1 MERGWSLVNVIWES
15 PLFYCGRWSDSLN
28 ILKKERIK
36 MRRNLNKIRFIL
48 CESCFWC
55 ASCLN
60 LGVKVDRCPI
70 CDIGKVESMQVSDNE
85 LYKSNRNPIKSRS
98 TANFVNYDDL
108 TKLEYNGA
116 STSIYQKWPQLDT
129 TAWNRYK
136 WWKQEID
143 FLVE

>member
-1 MERGWSLVNVIWES
+1 MERGLSLVNVIWES
-15 PLFYCGRWSDSLN
+15 PLFYFERRWSDSVN

-60 LGVKVDRCPI
+60 LGVTIDRCPI
-70 CDIGKVESMQVSDNE
+70 CDNGKVESMQVSGNE
-85 LYKSNRNPIKSRS
+85 LYKSNWNPIKSRS

-108 TKLEYNGA
+108 AKSEYNGA
-116 STSIYQKWPQLDT
+116 SASIYQK
-129 TAWNRYK
+129 
-136 WWKQEID
+136 
-143 FLVE
+143 

>member
-1 MERGWSLVNVIWES
+1 MERGLSLVNVIWES

-70 CDIGKVESMQVSDNE
+70 CDICKVESMQVSDNE

-98 TANFVNYDDL
+98 TANF
-108 TKLEYNGA
+108 KLRWLNKIRIERRKYIYLSKMTTRYSLETTPLGI
-116 STSIYQKWPQLDT
+116 ST
-129 TAWNRYK
+129 
-136 WWKQEID
+136 
-143 FLVE
+143 